1 MTTVDYAV
9 LIVDPDPRLRA
20 LLASQLASVGCAVL
34 QASDGESALRIVRE
48 RAVRLVLT
56 ELYLKAGDDDDLI
69 HAIRRT
75 KTLRHTRTIAHTS
88 KATAADRDW
97 AMRAGADAYLIK
109 PTRAER
115 LRDVVTRL
123 ATTRGANSSVPVTSH
138 GSMSRRDSLEVALA
152 EAEKGGLRNASSI
165 VFARQWWEALTATQQ
180 TAFRKRAKRARL
192 HLHSDSALGNHFVEV
207 RGTAPEERKLS
218 TERQESPYRV

>member
-1 MTTVDYAV
+1 MPSADYVV
-9 LIVDPDPRLRA
+9 LLVDPDARVRA
-20 LLASQLASVGCAVL
+20 LLAAQLASVGCTVL
-34 QASDGESALRIVRE
+34 QASDGESALRIVHE
-48 RAVRLVLT
+48 RSVRLVLT

-69 HAIRRT
+69 HAIRRV
-75 KTLRHTRTIAHTS
+75 KAFRHTRTVAHTG

-115 LRDVVTRL
+115 LRYVVTRL
-123 ATTRGANSSVPVTSH
+123 ATTRGANSSVPVTSN
-138 GSMSRRDSLEVALA
+138 GSMTRRDSLEVALA
-152 EAEKGGLRNASSI
+152 EAEKGGLRKASSI
-165 VFARQWWEALTATQQ
+165 VFARQWWNSLSESQR
-180 TAFRKRAKRARL
+180 TAFRKRARRARL

-207 RGTAPEERKLS
+207 RGMAPEERKLS